1 MARKKRFIQ
10 RRLRKSDI
18 KRARSTRVFNKKLAD
33 YPTLELVE
41 ERYRRYFTDE
51 LGMKIVT
58 KSSNHLRLSKMTTT
72 YYKELRLGTNFEDK
86 DDIGQ
91 AQIWVH
97 EAPHTKQWRYYGRI
111 KFSYKYAKDSRW
123 RWSIEMPCYGEGLRW
138 SIIHARYEGLS
149 VEKIDKAIDNYI
161 ERIVRIFANGYGL
174 GWVHRGDMRKW
185 TRKILREIADREL
198 QATAA

>member
-1 MARKKRFIQ
+1 MARKKRRIQ

-33 YPTLELVE
+33 YPSPQEVE

-51 LGMKIVT
+51 LKMRIVT
-58 KSSNHLRLSKMTTT
+58 KSSNHMRLSKMTTT
-72 YYKELRLGTNFEDK
+72 YYKELRLGANFEDK

-97 EAPHTKQWRYYGRI
+97 EGGHTKQWRYYGCI
-111 KFSYKYAKDSRW
+111 KFAYKYAKDSRW
-123 RWSIEMPCYGEGLRW
+123 RWSIELPCYGEGLRW
-138 SIIHARYEGLS
+138 SIIHARHNGLS
-149 VEKIDKAIDNYI
+149 DDKLETAIDNFI
-161 ERIVRIFANGYGL
+161 ERIVRIFDNGYGL

-185 TRKILREIADREL
+185 TRQILREIADREL
-198 QATAA
+198 QATA